1 VATEQAVEQVVET
14 VADNLEEAAV
24 VVRHINAQR
33 IAYSLG
39 GLAVGVAVGFFF
51 GYRWNKAKIRAEAFK
66 ESEEEVEKIRE
77 MYRDSARV
85 IRDKP
90 SLDEVVEER
99 QYVIKEEA
107 IQTVIPTE
115 EVEERPTRP
124 PVPVDEP
131 RQDPRVP
138 PGPGLVQYGA
148 PPPKGPTINLET
160 GKSNKTGWDF
170 AEELATRSEEHPY
183 IIHQDEYMGNET
195 GYKQEVLTWYSGD
208 NVLTDEDEQPI
219 PDADDTVDLNHMS
232 RFGHGTDDFNVIFI
246 RNDRLRMEYE
256 ICRMPTSYEEER
268 QGLTNDDEPH

>member
-1 VATEQAVEQVVET
+1 MATEQAVEQVVET
-14 VADNLEEAAV
+14 VAENLEDAAV

-90 SLDEVVEER
+90 ALDEVIVER
-99 QYVIKEEA
+99 QY
-107 IQTVIPTE
+107 TIPTE
-115 EVEERPTRP
+115 EVVERPTRP
-124 PVPVDEP
+124 PVPVEEP
-131 RQDPRVP
+131 AV
-138 PGPGLVQYGA
+138 
-148 PPPKGPTINLET
+148 TIKLDT
-160 GKSNKTGWDF
+160 GKSKNLHWDF

-183 IIHQDEYMGNET
+183 IIHQDEYQGNET
-195 GYKQEVLTWYSGD
+195 GYRQEVLTWYAGD

-232 RFGHGTDDFNVIFI
+232 KFGHGTDDFNVVFI